1 MSLRAIADTHTII
14 WYMYGDAR
22 LSAAGRLEI
31 DSAAA
36 NGEQIGVSTIS
47 LVEIVYL
54 AEKGRIAVNVPDDI
68 LAALHDPSPLLL
80 EIPVD
85 RAIVAALRQVDRVQV
100 PELADRVIAATA
112 HHFGLPVI
120 SRDRKITASVI
131 PTIW

>member
-36 NGEQIGVSTIS
+36 DGEQIGVSTIS

-54 AEKGRIAVNVPDDI
+54 AEKGRIAANVPDDI
-68 LAALHDPSPLLL
+68 LAVLHDPIPLLL

-85 RAIVAALRQVDRVQV
+85 RTIVAALRRVDRVQV